1 MSKRTLNYNLERPKD
16 RNVWFVVVDVPPSLR
31 ALVGSKRLRKTTGTS
46 DIHLARLRRL
56 TILSDLKARIE
67 AARKVDPNNPESNIM
82 AKALEWRKEIEGT
95 LDPAK
100 RDDLRFLAVD
110 AAEAIEKA
118 EGFEAAKSF
127 HDVATG
133 KGTPLNLFLEEWL
146 QEKRYGA
153 RQAADYRRFVE
164 RLGEWL
170 RGAGLVETL
179 ETVTDR
185 VASAFKSKSL
195 MAAGL
200 NPKTANK
207 IMSGLRSY
215 WTWLGRQGHSAHNPW
230 LGKSLPKLEVPQDEK
245 ERAFTDNEIQLLL
258 SGKPDQTLSD
268 AMMISALSGMRLDEI
283 FQLKVKHCTQGVF
296 KVSHGT
302 TGKTKAA
309 ERLVPIHTGLKAIIK
324 RLSAGQD
331 DEAYIMAEES
341 AGWGKSRSMAVS
353 KRFATYRRG
362 MGVDEMIE
370 GKRRSL
376 VNFHSFRRWFI
387 TKADQAGCRKEDI
400 ERVVGHKVQGMSLGL
415 YSSGMTLEQ
424 AREVVQSVMMPVTKK
439 ITPKTKTG
447 SK

>member
-16 RNVWFVVVDVPPSLR
+16 RNVWFVAVDVPPSLR

-56 TILSDLKARIE
+56 TILSELKARIE
-67 AARKVDPNNPESNIM
+67 DARKVDPNSPEENIM

-100 RDDLRFLAVD
+100 RHDLRFLAVD
-110 AAEAIEKA
+110 AAEAIEKT
-118 EGFEAAKSF
+118 EGLDAAKGF
-127 HDVATG
+127 FDVATG
-133 KGTPLNLFLEEWL
+133 RGTPLSLFLEEWL

-179 ETVTDR
+179 EAVTDR
-185 VASAFKSKSL
+185 LASAFKSKSL
-195 MAAGL
+195 VASGL

-215 WTWLGRQGHSAHNPW
+215 WTWLERQGHSSHNPW

-245 ERAFTDNEIQLLL
+245 ERAFTEAEMLLL
-258 SGKPDQTLSD
+258 FGGKPDQTLSD

-283 FQLKVKHCTQGVF
+283 FQLKVKHCTEGVF
-296 KVSHGT
+296 KVSYGT

-309 ERLVPIHTGLKAIIK
+309 ERIVPIHAGLHGTIK
-324 RLSAGQD
+324 RLCAGREG
-331 DEAYIMAEES
+331 EAFLMQAES

-353 KRFATYRRG
+353 KRFGTYRRG
-362 MGVDEMIE
+362 RGVDAMIE

-387 TKADQAGCRKEDI
+387 TMADQAGCRKEDI
-400 ERVVGHKVQGMSLGL
+400 ERVVGHKVQGMSLGV
-415 YSSGMTLEQ
+415 YSSGITLEQ
-424 AREVVQSVMMPVTKK
+424 ARHVVESVVFPVT
-439 ITPKTKTG
+439 IL
-447 SK
+447 SKES

>member
-1 MSKRTLNYNLERPKD
+1 MLRPMVLRGQNYNLER
-16 RNVWFVVVDVPPSLR
+16 RRSTWYVWIDVPPSLR
-31 ALVGSKRLRKTTGTS
+31 SIIGRRRLRKTTGTT
-46 DIHLARLRRL
+46 DEALARLRRGAIL
-56 TILSDLKARIE
+56 TELKTRIE
-67 AARKVDPNNPESNIM
+67 AARKVNPNSPEANIT

-95 LDPAK
+95 LDTVK
-100 RDDLRFLAVD
+100 RHDLRYLAVD
-110 AAEAIEKA
+110 AAEAIEKSD
-118 EGFEAAKSF
+118 GFEAAKSF
-127 HDVATG
+127 HDIATG

-185 VASAFKSKSL
+185 VASAFKSKAL
-195 MAAGL
+195 VAAGL

-215 WTWLGRQGHSAHNPW
+215 WTWLGRQGHASLNPW
-230 LGKSLPKLEVPQDEK
+230 LGKSLPKLEVPSDEK
-245 ERAFTDNEIQLLL
+245 ERAFTDNETQLLF
-258 SGKPDQTLSD
+258 SGTPDQTLSD

-283 FQLKVKHCTQGVF
+283 FQLKVKHCIQGVF

-302 TGKTKAA
+302 IGKTKAA
-309 ERLVPIHTGLKAIIK
+309 ERRVPIHSGLKAIIK
-324 RLSAGQD
+324 RLSAGRDGD
-331 DEAYIMAEES
+331 DYLMAEDS
-341 AGWGKSRSMAVS
+341 SGWGKSRSMAVS
-353 KRFATYRRG
+353 KRFITYRKGR
-362 MGVDEMIE
+362 GVDEVIE

-415 YSSGMTLEQ
+415 YSGGITLEQ
-424 AREVVQSVMMPVTKK
+424 ARVVVESVALPHGVK
-439 ITPKTKTG
+439 
-447 SK
+447 SKEG